1 MSFLLRRRKS
11 KFSDDHTAQSSKSDS
26 PVWRSYFSRI
36 TRERRRIAN
45 ESQASVGKTD
55 AASSQIEHE
64 QQDEEDQ
71 TDYDAAISTSEA
83 YELLD
88 IAIDTLDDMF
98 SWSQP

>member
-1 MSFLLRRRKS
+1 M
-11 KFSDDHTAQSSKSDS
+11 
-26 PVWRSYFSRI
+26 
-36 TRERRRIAN
+36 
-45 ESQASVGKTD
+45 TD

-98 SWSQP
+98 S